1 MQEPNKEIYIHHR
14 NGEYYHIVS
23 ECLIK
28 ENDVWKDG
36 IIYSSLKSDKLYV
49 RTKKNFK
56 SKFKLA
62 PDIKLEIDENDEND
76 ESVDFKKSNNYCIAL
91 NNAIQADLELL

>member
-1 MQEPNKEIYIHHR
+1 MQEPSKEIYIHHR

-23 ECLIK
+23 ECSIK
-28 ENDVWKDG
+28 ENDVWKEG

-56 SKFKLA
+56 SKFKFV
-62 PDIKLEIDENDEND
+62 PNIKLEIDEND

-91 NNAIQADLELL
+91 NNAIQADLDLL

>member
-1 MQEPNKEIYIHHR
+1 MQEPNEIYIHHR

-56 SKFKLA
+56 SKFKFA
-62 PDIKLEIDENDEND
+62 PDIKLEIDEND

>member
-1 MQEPNKEIYIHHR
+1 MQEPSKEIYIHHR

-23 ECLIK
+23 ECSIK
-28 ENDVWKDG
+28 ENDVWKEG

-56 SKFKLA
+56 SKFKFV
-62 PDIKLEIDENDEND
+62 PDIKLEIDEND

>member
-56 SKFKLA
+56 SKFKFV
-62 PDIKLEIDENDEND
+62 PDIKLEIDEND

>member
-1 MQEPNKEIYIHHR
+1 MQEPNEIYIHHR

-23 ECLIK
+23 ECSIK
-28 ENDVWKDG
+28 ENDVWKEG

-56 SKFKLA
+56 SKFKFV

-91 NNAIQADLELL
+91 NNAIQADLDLL

>member
-1 MQEPNKEIYIHHR
+1 MQEPNEIYIHHR

-23 ECLIK
+23 ECSIK
-28 ENDVWKDG
+28 ENDVWKEG

-49 RTKKNFK
+49 RTKENFK
-56 SKFKLA
+56 SKFKFD
-62 PDIKLEIDENDEND
+62 PDVDLEIDEND

-91 NNAIQADLELL
+91 NNAIQADLDLL

>member
-56 SKFKLA
+56 SKFKFA
-62 PDIKLEIDENDEND
+62 PDIKLEIDEND

-91 NNAIQADLELL
+91 NNAIQADLDLL

>member
-56 SKFKLA
+56 SKFKFA

>member
-56 SKFKLA
+56 SKFKFA

-91 NNAIQADLELL
+91 NNAIQADLELI

>member
-56 SKFKLA
+56 SKFKFA
-62 PDIKLEIDENDEND
+62 PDIKLEIDEND